1 MPFPVSEM
9 TRELWKADIIVIEI
23 HTVISFLQGGGEGQ
37 DVAANVVL
45 LI

>member
-9 TRELWKADIIVIEI
+9 IRELWKADIIVIEI

>member
-9 TRELWKADIIVIEI
+9 IRELWKADIVVIEI

>member
-9 TRELWKADIIVIEI
+9 PRKLWKASMIAIEI

-37 DVAANVVL
+37 DVAANVML